1 MLEKLTAGK
10 LKGRLIL
17 GRRTGLA
24 IFKNVTLF
32 QILNFP
38 LEKLHFYFTRLKKSR
53 PFLWDFWNFFWR
65 SCTFTELETFLR
77 VILGDSLIPIS
88 DERCTNQCTNWPAPV
103 VIGVGARCFQDLG
116 IWRLRLTVETSVEN
130 VLVGQRTMEVLQQ
143 SRDICEILFLVPQV
157 IAAVRAGRCLLWRN
171 YNRPHGSDFRIWLL
185 LSMFW
190 QMDIGIL
197 HILHNSSIKWN
208 LSVLSLDSLHDRS
221 GPIVHLVGIL
231 FWKLTGGA
239 IETEFRTGSPYL
251 WIRPF
256 CWLRGTL

>member
-88 DERCTNQCTNWPAPV
+88 DKRCTNQCTNWPAPV
-103 VIGVGARCFQDLG
+103 VIGVGARCFQDLELKIAPHSG
-116 IWRLRLTVETSVEN
+116 NFCWKCFSWTKNDGSVATISRYLWNTFPGSASHRSSESGS
-130 VLVGQRTMEVLQQ
+130 VLVVTQL
-143 SRDICEILFLVPQV
+143 
-157 IAAVRAGRCLLWRN
+157 
-171 YNRPHGSDFRIWLL
+171 
-185 LSMFW
+185 
-190 QMDIGIL
+190 
-197 HILHNSSIKWN
+197 
-208 LSVLSLDSLHDRS
+208 
-221 GPIVHLVGIL
+221 
-231 FWKLTGGA
+231 
-239 IETEFRTGSPYL
+239 
-251 WIRPF
+251 
-256 CWLRGTL
+256 